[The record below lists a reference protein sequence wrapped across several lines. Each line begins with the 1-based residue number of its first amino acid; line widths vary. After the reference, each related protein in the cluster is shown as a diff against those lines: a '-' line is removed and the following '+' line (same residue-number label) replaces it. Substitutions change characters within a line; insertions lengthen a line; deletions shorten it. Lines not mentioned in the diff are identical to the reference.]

1 MGAYVYMLECADGS
15 LYVGITRHEDLA
27 SRVWQHE
34 TGALGGYTSTR
45 RPVKLVWSVHFRPHH
60 RSHRLRAAGQGLA
73 AGKEARA
80 DPARLG
86 EAAGVGQARG
96 AKIGSLHFGGAS
108 FETQPSTA
116 PQDEEV
122 WVLQVRS

>member
-45 RPVKLVWSVHFRPHH
+45 RPVKLVWSVHFDRITEAIAFE
-60 RSHRLRAAGQGLA
+60 RQVKGWRREKKLA
-73 AGKEARA
+73 LTRREWEKLPELAR
-80 DPARLG
+80 
-86 EAAGVGQARG
+86 RG
-96 AKIGSLHFGGAS
+96 A
-108 FETQPSTA
+108 
-116 PQDEEV
+116 
-122 WVLQVRS
+122 RR

>member
-45 RPVKLVWSVHFRPHH
+45 RPVKLVWSVHFDRITEAIAFERQVKGWRREKKLALIEVENPKW
-60 RSHRLRAAGQGLA
+60 RDLSH
-73 AGKEARA
+73 
-80 DPARLG
+80 DW
-86 EAAGVGQARG
+86 
-96 AKIGSLHFGGAS
+96 F
-108 FETQPSTA
+108 
-116 PQDEEV
+116 D
-122 WVLQVRS
+122 